1 MAGSPSG
8 NCNNLWTKV
17 LGPAGHGQV
26 PRGCDETGRDSS
38 TNSSRARRARSN
50 RTLRRRGPGQAPDD
64 PDLWT
69 KVQTVGRLWTYVSTT
84 RKEEA
89 AMPVPE
95 TAVFERLRR
104 FAAVDGGQEHASRT
118 INEVFTG
125 RALGEVPVGTAAD
138 VTVALTK
145 SRAAQADWAARS
157 PRDRA
162 EVFERYRAL
171 VVDNREYLMDVIQ
184 AETGKARWAA
194 QEEIMGLI
202 FAARYF
208 TRVAPRL
215 LGSHKV
221 PGAFPILNRATVRSQ
236 PKGVVGVIAPW
247 NYPMLLSIGDSLPA
261 LLAGNAVIVKPG
273 SRTPYSSLA
282 NVELLRRAGL
292 PKDLLQVVPGP
303 GGVVGTAIVEACD
316 YLMFTGSSATGRT
329 LAQQCGRRLIGFSAE
344 LGGKNPMIVTR
355 GANLDKAAKAAVR
368 ACFSNAGQLCI
379 SIERLYVE
387 RAVADEFTEKFVA
400 AVQAAKLGAAYDY
413 SVDIGSL
420 ISDEQLETVTKHVAD
435 ATSKGATVLAG
446 GNARPDIGPLFF
458 EPTVLSEV
466 TDEMEC
472 GRNETFGPLVS
483 IYPVTDVEEA
493 IARANDTEYG
503 LNASVWAA
511 TKADGERIGERLRAG
526 TVCVD
531 EGYAPAWGST
541 SAPMGGMGISGV
553 GRRHGPDGLL
563 KFTEPQTVVV
573 TRFLNLDAPWGIPHH
588 KWQPFLMS
596 IARSLRF
603 LPGR

>member
-1 MAGSPSG
+1 
-8 NCNNLWTKV
+8 
-17 LGPAGHGQV
+17 
-26 PRGCDETGRDSS
+26 
-38 TNSSRARRARSN
+38 
-50 RTLRRRGPGQAPDD
+50 
-64 PDLWT
+64 
-69 KVQTVGRLWTYVSTT
+69 
-84 RKEEA
+84 
-89 AMPVPE
+89 MPVPE
-95 TAVFERLRR
+95 AAVFERLRG
-104 FAAVDGGQEHASRT
+104 FAAVQDGQEHASRT

-125 RALGEVPVGTAAD
+125 RALGEVPVGTATD
-138 VTVALTK
+138 VTAAFARA
-145 SRAAQADWAARS
+145 RAAQPEWGARS
-157 PRDRA
+157 ARERA

-171 VVDNREYLMDVIQ
+171 IVDNREYLMDVIQ

-194 QEEIMGLI
+194 QEEVMGLI

-208 TRVAPRL
+208 ARVTPQL
-215 LGSHKV
+215 LSPHKV
-221 PGAFPILNRATVRSQ
+221 AGAFPILNRAAVRSQ

-247 NYPMLLSIGDSLPA
+247 NYPMLLSIGDSIPA
-261 LLAGNAVIVKPG
+261 LLAGNAVVVKPD
-273 SRTPYSSLA
+273 SQTPYSSLA
-282 NVELLRRAGL
+282 HVELLWQAGL

-303 GGVVGTAIVEACD
+303 GGVVGTAIVQACD
-316 YLMFTGSSATGRT
+316 YMMFTGSSATGRT
-329 LAQQCGRRLIGFSAE
+329 LAEQCGRRLIGFSAE

-387 RAVADEFTEKFVA
+387 RAVADAFTEKFVK
-400 AVQAAKLGAAYDY
+400 VVKAAKLGVAYDY
-413 SVDIGSL
+413 SADIGSL
-420 ISDEQLETVTKHVAD
+420 ISEAQLETVTKHVAD
-435 ATSKGATVLAG
+435 ATSKGAKVLAG

-472 GRNETFGPLVS
+472 GRDETFGPLVS
-483 IYPVTDVEEA
+483 IYPVADVEEA
-493 IARANDTEYG
+493 ITRANDTAYG
-503 LNASVWAA
+503 LNASVWAGS
-511 TKADGERIGERLRAG
+511 KAEGERIAERLHAG

-541 SAPMGGMGISGV
+541 GAPMGGMGISGV

-573 TRFLNLDAPWGIPHH
+573 TRFLNLDAPWGIPQD
-588 KWQPFLMS
+588 KWQPLLMA
-596 IARSLRF
+596 ITRGMRF